1 MCVAA
6 GFIQLFTWAATP
18 PRTHHAT
25 DILCRLGGFRGMSSG
40 LLWRCGQWCVAPHGI
55 TKFDRKKDTPG
66 PRPAVVID
74 SYGGFLRLLG
84 RSAQPNDALH
94 KLEHEP
100 HLGRCDLGSA
110 CGINKPGY
118 VSTLKSDVWTPLPRQ
133 IEKNISCF
141 EPDENFVEQLFECR
155 SRLS

>member
-1 MCVAA
+1 MSVTN
-6 GFIQLFTWAATP
+6 GLSNISHGPVL
-18 PRTHHAT
+18 PRSHHAS
-25 DILCRLGGFRGMSSG
+25 DRLCTLGGYRGMSSG
-40 LLWRCGQWCVAPHGI
+40 LLWRCGQWCIAPNGI
-55 TKFDRKKDTPG
+55 PQFDGKKDVRE
-66 PRPAVVID
+66 PRPAVVIE

-84 RSAQPNDALH
+84 RSTKSNDAPH

-110 CGINKPGY
+110 CWINKPGY
-118 VSTLKSDVWTPLPRQ
+118 VSTRRTDVWTPLPRQ

-141 EPDENFVEQLFECR
+141 EPNEDFVELLFECR